1 MKPMTSI
8 RVDIERYR
16 GTSTIEIS
24 LSDML
29 TVKFRDCDGMFY
41 NQDFH
46 LKHIE
51 TETSR
56 KHLAG
61 FIMNAALQ
69 ERRLRDQRRE
79 SLKRDNLT
87 RLEDRYE

>member
-8 RVDIERYR
+8 KVDIEE
-16 GTSTIEIS
+16 GNDTLIIEIS

-29 TVKFRDCDGMFY
+29 TVKFRDCNGTFY
-41 NQDFH
+41 NQNFH

-56 KHLAG
+56 SHLAG

-69 ERRLRDQRRE
+69 ERGLR
-79 SLKRDNLT
+79 ST
-87 RLEDRYE
+87 P